1 MEVKFYDNVDDSF
14 LKFAVII
21 SKYDNKWV
29 FCKHRECDTY
39 EIPGG
44 HREEN
49 EDILD
54 TAKRELAIVDN
65 CDTVSNGFIRFQ
77 IQSETVQQNET
88 IALEVKTAQ
97 DHFRDLTKMI

>member
-1 MEVKFYDNVDDSF
+1 MVLYQN
-14 LKFAVII
+14 
-21 SKYDNKWV
+21 
-29 FCKHRECDTY
+29 HRA
-39 EIPGG
+39 
-44 HREEN
+44 N
-49 EDILD
+49 
-54 TAKRELAIVDN
+54 LATVDN

>member
-1 MEVKFYDNVDDSF
+1 MER
-14 LKFAVII
+14 
-21 SKYDNKWV
+21 NKQDPNPFPSSDLHV
-29 FCKHRECDTY
+29 VAT
-39 EIPGG
+39 
-44 HREEN
+44 
-49 EDILD
+49 
-54 TAKRELAIVDN
+54 VDN

>member
-1 MEVKFYDNVDDSF
+1 MVLGK
-14 LKFAVII
+14 I
-21 SKYDNKWV
+21 
-29 FCKHRECDTY
+29 
-39 EIPGG
+39 
-44 HREEN
+44 
-49 EDILD
+49 
-54 TAKRELAIVDN
+54 KRTTDLTLYQNSSPFMATVDN

>member
-1 MEVKFYDNVDDSF
+1 MT
-14 LKFAVII
+14 AVSRIKITNRQSII
-21 SKYDNKWV
+21 VSTV
-29 FCKHRECDTY
+29 
-39 EIPGG
+39 GSVM
-44 HREEN
+44 
-49 EDILD
+49 
-54 TAKRELAIVDN
+54 AIVDN